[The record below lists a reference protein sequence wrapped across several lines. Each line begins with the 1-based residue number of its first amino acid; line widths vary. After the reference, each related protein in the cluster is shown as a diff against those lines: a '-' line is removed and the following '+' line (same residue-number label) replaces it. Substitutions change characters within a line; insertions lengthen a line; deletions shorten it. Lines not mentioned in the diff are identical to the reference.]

1 MKILAWFG
9 DAAHDFPDHPQLKW
23 GSQKF
28 MLPNPVYGNW

>member
-9 DAAHDFPDHPQLKW
+9 DAAHDFPDDPKLKW